1 MDEVIEHAKLL
12 TKMNITEL
20 AYQQCLIKNQDNI
33 FKLID
38 RLHEIEQLYHSVVLQ
53 NHSLS
58 EDIHQ
63 LSEENKELKKKVRNL
78 EMDNN
83 VLYFDLQYYKPSTDT
98 SDTPDLTISE

>member
-20 AYQQCLIKNQDNI
+20 VYQQCLIKNQDNI

-38 RLHEIEQLYHSVVLQ
+38 RLHEIEQLYASVVLQ
-53 NHSLS
+53 NQSLF
-58 EDIHQ
+58 
-63 LSEENKELKKKVRNL
+63 EENKELKKKVRQL

-83 VLYFDLQYYKPSTDT
+83 VLYFDLQLYKPSAEYDG
-98 SDTPDLTISE
+98 PDLSISE